1 MDRSL
6 YLTENELFVLLR
18 LGGRQKV
25 TCFPVSSPDGA
36 EVRQTLL
43 ALFRKGIVKNEG
55 ERFAPDGSW
64 GEVFRQLYASPRLYW
79 LTNEDASVPEVLVYA
94 GAGKGKNFIIL
105 ENISARSMGRYRVSM
120 LPEEEINAFLT
131 DNGTFPEI
139 HLMEEDRYEVEHSR
153 FLSDPSG
160 NVRIILTIREF
171 KNGETEERRKITL
184 ERRGAIISCTFRENG
199 MIRVEAAVKDTAAR
213 IIC

>member
-36 EVRQTLL
+36 AVRQTLL

-120 LPEEEINAFLT
+120 LPEEEITAFLT

-139 HLMEEDRYEVEHSR
+139 HLMEEDRYEIEHSR
-153 FLSDPSG
+153 FLSDSSG

-171 KNGETEERRKITL
+171 KNGETEERRQITL

-199 MIRVEAAVKDTAAR
+199 MTRVEAAVKDTAAR